1 MSDRAPTT
9 VQAARAHE
17 EALGAA
23 RLEAKEAREVH
34 GVLEKECAAKDE
46 IERVISTAGARACDG
61 GRAATAARERRGGGA
76 LQRRDRGRCCGR
88 GCGRGRFGH
97 HGGERPPPAAAAPLS
112 AAVAASTR
120 WNCHPGTRRLSR
132 RRADLCKFGLSC
144 AKEARRALLAQTQ
157 AGAAD
162 VVQVAVRIVKIELI
176 TLLRV
181 LSAKS
186 RDL

>member
-97 HGGERPPPAAAAPLS
+97 HGGERVASCADAGGGH
-112 AAVAASTR
+112 AAVTAEVQQRQASHASQLDELGERFEACLAAK
-120 WNCHPGTRRLSR
+120 RLVGGR
-132 RRADLCKFGLSC
+132 RRGSG
-144 AKEARRALLAQTQ
+144 RSG
-157 AGAAD
+157 GAENKK
-162 VVQVAVRIVKIELI
+162 RKGF
-176 TLLRV
+176 
-181 LSAKS
+181 
-186 RDL
+186 